1 MGSDL
6 LLARSLPLTK
16 LEALVEVMFLAASA
30 DGELSAEERELFAHT
45 VRQLADERIGTR
57 LDELFRRYKKALDE
71 SDRETRLLALK
82 KALPEISARRLAL
95 ELAIQV
101 TAVDGLIRTSERELI
116 LDTAD
121 ALEINRSDVAN
132 LVRRFER

>member
-6 LLARSLPLTK
+6 SLARSLPLPK

-57 LDELFRRYKKALDE
+57 LDELFRRYKQALDE

-121 ALEINRSDVAN
+121 ALEVNRSDVAN